1 LVIGSGL
8 EVVLKAFGLRRAGLG
23 LNPDEAF
30 LRLEAWVRFFW
41 AGRFDL
47 CAARFFFG
55 MVCFGVLL
63 VRPSR
68 IPIARNCC
76 RFPPWQNFSE
86 NPISLAAIVLRRKA

>member
-1 LVIGSGL
+1 MIGSGL

-68 IPIARNCC
+68 IPIARNCG
-76 RFPPWQNFSE
+76 RSLPGRTFLKTPSHWQQ
-86 NPISLAAIVLRRKA
+86 

>member
-8 EVVLKAFGLRRAGLG
+8 DVVLKVFGLRRAGLG
-23 LNPDEAF
+23 LSPDGAF

-55 MVCFGVLL
+55 MVYFGVCLFAP
-63 VRPSR
+63 RESPSR
-68 IPIARNCC
+68 GIVFVSP
-76 RFPPWQNFSE
+76 
-86 NPISLAAIVLRRKA
+86 LAELF